1 VPSAPLGA
9 ELALLALASGAILG
23 GVAVANA
30 YAHPG
35 SGRPLGVPVPV
46 LILAAVAL
54 ATGALARA
62 TRLGRHVYALGGNPE
77 AAVRAGID
85 ARRVT
90 VAVFALMGLLAGL
103 AGAITTARL
112 DAGTNSMG
120 TLAELGVIAAAVLGG
135 TSLAGGAGGVG
146 AAILGAV
153 LMQSLENG
161 MVLLGVSSAMR
172 QVWIGA
178 VLVLAVWIDGALR
191 SRA

>member
-1 VPSAPLGA
+1 
-9 ELALLALASGAILG
+9 
-23 GVAVANA
+23 
-30 YAHPG
+30 
-35 SGRPLGVPVPV
+35 
-46 LILAAVAL
+46 
-54 ATGALARA
+54 
-62 TRLGRHVYALGGNPE
+62 
-77 AAVRAGID
+77 VRAGID

-90 VAVFALMGLLAGL
+90 VAVFALMGFLAGL

-120 TLAELGVIAAAVLGG
+120 TLAELSVIAAAVLGG
-135 TSLAGGAGGVG
+135 TSLGGGAGGVG